1 MANPLLF
8 FPLPSP
14 LTRSRGKETVH
25 LGSST
30 VLQRRDETLMI
41 VSLMRANVNKGR
53 EREFSSNISIRG
65 QGHQRASIID
75 T

>member
-53 EREFSSNISIRG
+53 GNFRLTSRFEAKATNELR
-65 QGHQRASIID
+65 
-75 T
+75 